1 MANYIIVGLGN
12 PGQEYESTR
21 HNTGRIC
28 VDAFAKKN
36 EFNDFAFDKKVK
48 GLVADGKIGK
58 NKVTLLEPETFMNNS
73 GNAVKYFVK
82 TKKDALGLVV
92 VHDDLDLP
100 LGRFKISFNKTSG
113 GHRGVESIIKAV
125 KTTEFVRV
133 RVGIS
138 KATASGKIKKP
149 TGEKDV
155 LDFIIGKFTK
165 NDFEEMKKVAKDVSD
180 ALKMI
185 IEEGKDKAMGE
196 FNGR

>member
-1 MANYIIVGLGN
+1 MNYIIVGLGN
-12 PGQEYESTR
+12 PGQEYEGTR

-28 VDAFAKKN
+28 VSTFANKN
-36 EFNDFAFDKKVK
+36 EFDDFVFDKKVK
-48 GLVADGKIGK
+48 GLVTDGKIGK
-58 NKVTLLEPETFMNNS
+58 SKVALLLPETFMNNS

-82 TKKDALGLVV
+82 SKKDALGLVV

-125 KTTEFVRV
+125 KTTEFVRI

-196 FNGR
+196 FNGK

>member
-1 MANYIIVGLGN
+1 M
-12 PGQEYESTR
+12 
-21 HNTGRIC
+21 
-28 VDAFAKKN
+28 
-36 EFNDFAFDKKVK
+36 
-48 GLVADGKIGK
+48 
-58 NKVTLLEPETFMNNS
+58 
-73 GNAVKYFVK
+73 
-82 TKKDALGLVV
+82 